1 MSDRPRER
9 HTMKPYRAIVR
20 LAIAAMLAAQFGGAA
35 PAVAQEEH
43 IIAVIN
49 DEVVSKFDLEQGV
62 KLAMIFL
69 GLRGTAEDVRRT
81 VPQVLRRLIDQ
92 RLFLQEAKSRNISVS
107 DTDIERQIARLEN
120 SDRFTDISLRR
131 RLKDANISLETL
143 RNQIRAELA
152 WGELV
157 RRRGQRPGTV
167 SEDEIDEELERI
179 KATRG
184 SPEYLASEIFL
195 VVESLDQDATV
206 RRSARRMV
214 EQIRSGTS
222 FSNLA
227 RQFSNGSTAARGGDM
242 GWVQNHQLAE
252 EVVAVLAAL
261 EQGQVSDPIRSNGG
275 YLVLQLRE
283 RRLYMVANPNDTK
296 VSVRQIFLPV
306 PEGASE
312 EEARVNLDLA
322 ATLQSTVIDC
332 DDMGKVGAEIDPSSA
347 GDPITSRVGD
357 LRPELRQIVQDLPIG
372 SIGRPELSGPGVLLL
387 MVCDRIE
394 STVPLPDRAAVSRR
408 LREAKAEPV
417 RRRYHRDLLRAAYR
431 DVRI

>member
-1 MSDRPRER
+1 
-9 HTMKPYRAIVR
+9 MKPYRAIAR
-20 LAIAAMLAAQFGGAA
+20 LAFAAMLAAQFVGAA
-35 PAVAQEEH
+35 PAAAQEEH

-69 GLRGTAEDVRRT
+69 GLSGTPEDVRRM

-92 RLFLQEAKSRNISVS
+92 RLFLQEAKRYNISVS
-107 DTDIERQIARLEN
+107 DSDIERQIARLED
-120 SDRFTDISLRR
+120 SGKFSGTSLKR
-131 RLKDANISLETL
+131 RLKEAGISLETL
-143 RNQIRAELA
+143 RNQLRAELA

-157 RRRGQRPGTV
+157 RRRGQRPETV
-167 SEDEIDEELERI
+167 SDDEIDEELERI

-184 SPEYLASEIFL
+184 TPEYLASEIFL
-195 VVESLDQDATV
+195 VVESLDEDATV

-242 GWVQNHQLAE
+242 GWVQQRQLAE

-275 YLVLQLRE
+275 YLIIKLRE

-296 VSVRQIFLPV
+296 VSIRQILLPI

-312 EEARVNLDLA
+312 DEARVNLDLA
-322 ATLQSTVIDC
+322 ETLQSTVIDC
-332 DDMGKVGAEIDPSSA
+332 DDMGKVAAEIDPSGA
-347 GDPITSRVGD
+347 GDPITKRVGE
-357 LRPELRQIVQDLPIG
+357 LRPELRQIVRDLPIG

-394 STVPLPDRAAVSRR
+394 PKVPLPDRAAISRR
-408 LREAKAEPV
+408 LRAAKTEPV

-431 DVRI
+431 DIRI